1 MAGVP
6 AVRARDGVT
15 SLLATLPTVRYG
27 PLLSPR
33 AAVALGALGLV
44 LQVLALLPFV
54 DDNVDTN
61 STLHYTQHGI
71 IFLGGLLMGIAL
83 RDLFVAGRA
92 AERR

>member
-1 MAGVP
+1 
-6 AVRARDGVT
+6 
-15 SLLATLPTVRYG
+15 VRYG

-33 AAVALGALGLV
+33 AAVALGALGLA

-61 STLHYTQHGI
+61 PTLHYPQHGV

-83 RDLFVAGRA
+83 RDLIVQGRA
-92 AERR
+92 AERG